1 MLTLLFVCLPA
12 APCPPRQPR
21 TCLHVAP
28 ALFCPLLSLHP
39 CHRVC
44 DLQAGSP
51 LKDIF
56 ISSFPESPP
65 PLVTLEVLR
74 ARPVSHILEGALE
87 EKDRPWTHLQE
98 TVSHLT
104 PLNRVSQ
111 DAKSTGTCGSVCETC
126 AGRLSSRDHSL
137 DEVTCMSPQC
147 LQMGFQQRGGFP
159 GGEPSSL
166 GNWLCCGQNHRRGTF
181 GWAPTSAPR
190 CFHLLSPIRS
200 GRGAAV

>member
-74 ARPVSHILEGALE
+74 AHPVSHILEGALE
-87 EKDRPWTHLQE
+87 EKDRLWTHLQE

-111 DAKSTGTCGSVCETC
+111 DAKGTGTCGSVCETC
-126 AGRLSSRDHSL
+126 AGRSSSRDHSL

-147 LQMGFQQRGGFP
+147 LQMGFQQRGGFRGGPSGGPPHQLP
-159 GGEPSSL
+159 GAFIFSHPL
-166 GNWLCCGQNHRRGTF
+166 GQAEGRRSDCG
-181 GWAPTSAPR
+181 
-190 CFHLLSPIRS
+190 
-200 GRGAAV
+200 

>member
-74 ARPVSHILEGALE
+74 AHPVSHILEGALE
-87 EKDRPWTHLQE
+87 EKDRLWTHLQE

-111 DAKSTGTCGSVCETC
+111 DAKGTGTCGSVCETC
-126 AGRLSSRDHSL
+126 AGRSSSRDHSL

-159 GGEPSSL
+159 GGGAILSWKLAVLWTKPQEGDLRVGPHISSQVLSSSL
-166 GNWLCCGQNHRRGTF
+166 TH
-181 GWAPTSAPR
+181 
-190 CFHLLSPIRS
+190 
-200 GRGAAV
+200 